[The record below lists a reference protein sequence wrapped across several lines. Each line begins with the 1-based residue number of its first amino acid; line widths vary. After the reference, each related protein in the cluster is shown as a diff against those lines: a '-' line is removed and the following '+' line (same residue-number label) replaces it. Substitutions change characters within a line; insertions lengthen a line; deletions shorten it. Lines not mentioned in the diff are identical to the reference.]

1 MKLSYLLL
9 ASSMAFSA
17 SAMNKTICGSTDDRV
32 YVKSNTKIL
41 RVSPKNKDMGCT
53 ATMISKS
60 CAVTAG
66 HCKASLYKGEIDPPK
81 STRRGA
87 QRSTSKDKIFIV
99 DQDSIEYKYD
109 GWSDLN
115 GKDWA
120 VFKFKKN
127 ERTGKFPGENG
138 NYYEVDFDNP
148 AQEGDDIT
156 IYGFGIDRNDRILNG
171 VLQVN
176 SSVID
181 GLGEN
186 DLGELAIIKHTID
199 TMGGNS
205 GSSILR
211 KSANFPY
218 DEKVIGIH
226 TNGGCYS
233 SGGANEGT
241 AIVGKPNFIA
251 AIKRCLESEK

>member
-1 MKLSYLLL
+1 MKLTHMLIATSLTL
-9 ASSMAFSA
+9 SVSA
-17 SAMNKTICGSTDDRV
+17 NNKTICGSSDDRV
-32 YVKSNTKIL
+32 YVQSNTKVL
-41 RVSPKNKDMGCT
+41 RLSAKGKNTGCT
-53 ATMISKS
+53 ATMISHS

-66 HCKASLYKGEIDPPK
+66 HCKSVLYKGEIDPPK
-81 STRRGA
+81 SNRRGNA
-87 QRSTSKDKIFIV
+87 RSTSKDKIFLV

-127 ERTGKFPGENG
+127 ERTGKLPGANG
-138 NYYEVDFDNP
+138 NFYEVDLENP
-148 AQEGDDIT
+148 AQEGDDVT
-156 IYGFGIDRNDRILNG
+156 IYGFGIDRDTRVLSG

-181 GLGEN
+181 GLAEN

-211 KSANFPY
+211 KDTNFPY
-218 DEKVIGIH
+218 DYKVIGIH

-233 SGGANEGT
+233 AGGANEGT
-241 AIVGKPNFIA
+241 AIIGKPNFVK
-251 AIKRCLESEK
+251 AIKKCLDSE

>member
-1 MKLSYLLL
+1 MRINIVLISMLLGFTVQ
-9 ASSMAFSA
+9 AS
-17 SAMNKTICGSTDDRV
+17 NKTICGISDDRV
-32 YVKSNTKIL
+32 YVKSNTKVL
-41 RVSPKNKDMGCT
+41 RVSPKNKNLGCT

-60 CAVTAG
+60 CAITAG

-81 STRRGA
+81 STRRGS
-87 QRSTSKDKIFIV
+87 QRSTTKDKIFMV
-99 DQDSIEYKYD
+99 DQDSIKYLYD

-120 VFKFKKN
+120 VFKFQKN
-127 ERTGKFPGENG
+127 NKTGKYPGENG
-138 NYYEVDFDNP
+138 NFYEVDLENP
-148 AQEGDDIT
+148 VQEGDDIT
-156 IYGFGIDRNDRILNG
+156 IYGFGIDRDTRILNG

-176 SSVID
+176 SSYID
-181 GLGEN
+181 GLAEN
-186 DLGELAIIKHTID
+186 DLGELAVLKHTID

-211 KSANFPY
+211 KSATFPF

-233 SGGANEGT
+233 AGGANEGT
-241 AIVGKPNFIA
+241 AILGKPDLVD
-251 AIKRCLESEK
+251 AIKRCLESE